1 LKAERQQFQ
10 REQQE
15 RQPPPDTRTDE
26 QVLGVSGD
34 YSLAEL
40 KAARNAEVKRW
51 NTSNMRHKPPHLI
64 AQAEEEAKRINL
76 AYERL
81 VKKFR

>member
-1 LKAERQQFQ
+1 MKAERQQFQ